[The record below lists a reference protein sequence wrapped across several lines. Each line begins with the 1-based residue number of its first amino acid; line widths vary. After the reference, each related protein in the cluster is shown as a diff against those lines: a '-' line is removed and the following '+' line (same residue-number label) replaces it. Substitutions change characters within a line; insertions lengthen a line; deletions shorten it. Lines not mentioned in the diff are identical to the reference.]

1 MDASGRQPLG
11 PPVTVDWTAGMAI
24 KAVRGHAG
32 LTGPE
37 FAQLGRDDQIQA
49 VRDAVDDDWLPEPA
63 VDALVQAGWVE
74 LDPELDEG

>member
-1 MDASGRQPLG
+1 MPDTPRQPLG
-11 PPVTVDWTAGMAI
+11 PPVTVPWTAGMAI

-37 FAQLGRDDQIQA
+37 FAELGRTGQVQA

-63 VDALVQAGWVE
+63 VDALVQAGWTE
-74 LDPELDEG
+74 LDAELE